1 MFEDVIGFVRDQYP
15 GVESIPLHAPVFPGR
30 EKQYLEECIDSTYV
44 SSVGPF
50 VDAFEKAVAD
60 YVGSRHAVAVVN
72 GTQALFVA
80 LKLAGV
86 ARGCEVVTQSLTFVA
101 TANAIRYA
109 GGEPVFVDVDEETLG
124 MSPRALEGFLQ
135 THAEIMDGRLINR
148 STGYPIAACLPMHTL
163 GHPCRMDEISRI
175 CREWGLP
182 LVEDAAESLGSFYR
196 NRHTGTFGLLGVFS
210 FNGNKILTT
219 GGGGV
224 IVTDDDVLAQ
234 RARHLTTTAK
244 VPHPWEFLHDE
255 LGYNFRMPNLNAALG
270 LAQLENLPR
279 FLSSKRALAERY
291 LQFFE
296 TKGWRFVK
304 EPAEGLSNYWLNALI
319 LEDEQQRNAF
329 LETTNG
335 AKIMTRCLWRP
346 MHMLDMY
353 RDCQRDA
360 LSTTE
365 FLYRRLVN
373 LPSGVFHA

>member
-1 MFEDVIGFVRDQYP
+1 MFEDVVGFLRDQYP
-15 GVESIPLHAPVFPGR
+15 GGESIPLHAPVFLGR
-30 EKQYLEECIDSTYV
+30 EKHYLEECIDSTYV

-86 ARGCEVVTQSLTFVA
+86 ERDCEVVTQSLTFVA
-101 TANAIRYA
+101 TANAICYA
-109 GGEPVFVDVDEETLG
+109 GAEPVFVDVDEETLG
-124 MSPRALEGFLQ
+124 LSPRALQAFLQ
-135 THAEIMDGRLINR
+135 TYAVFRGGRLINR
-148 STGYPIAACLPMHTL
+148 STGRPIAACLPMHTL
-163 GHPCRMDEISRI
+163 GHPCRMDEISCI
-175 CREWGLP
+175 CRDWGLP
-182 LVEDAAESLGSFYR
+182 LVEDAAESLGSFYQ

-210 FNGNKILTT
+210 FNGNKIVTT
-219 GGGGV
+219 GGGGM
-224 IVTDDDVLAQ
+224 IVTDDDVLAR
-234 RARHLTTTAK
+234 RAKHLTTTAK

-270 LAQLENLPR
+270 LAQMENLPR
-279 FLSSKRALAERY
+279 FLSYKRELAERY

-296 TKGWRFVK
+296 AKGWRFVK

-319 LEDEQQRNAF
+319 LDDERQRNAF

-346 MHMLDMY
+346 MHMLNMY
-353 RDCQRDA
+353 RHCQRDA
-360 LSTTE
+360 LTTTE

-373 LPSGVFHA
+373 LPSGVLHA